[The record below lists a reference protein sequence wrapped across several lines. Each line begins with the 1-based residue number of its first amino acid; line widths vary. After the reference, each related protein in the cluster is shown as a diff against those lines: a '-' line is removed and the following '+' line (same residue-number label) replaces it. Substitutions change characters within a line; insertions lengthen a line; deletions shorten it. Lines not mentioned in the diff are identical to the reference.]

1 MVSGHGLLL
10 LSVHSKDGL
19 SPSLPQRQ
27 RGSGKEHSRRE
38 LGTGLGLGRGPSP
51 FRPSSP
57 VWVTK
62 RPVGEVLPS
71 SSFTRSIPGPSVAG
85 EEPEFPRPASCTCFH
100 QPLVGVHCTGV
111 RPCVLCKPST
121 QSVLHGGGGERGEL
135 RDWLQGW
142 CMGGHLAPFPSRGRG
157 GHHLKLNI
165 VCNELIMKNPRLGV
179 PWRHSGNESN

>member
-10 LSVHSKDGL
+10 LSVHSKDAL

-27 RGSGKEHSRRE
+27 RGSGKEHSRRELGTSLGLGGGLSPFWASLSRRE

-85 EEPEFPRPASCTCFH
+85 EEPEFSRPASCTCFH

-121 QSVLHGGGGERGEL
+121 QSVLHGGGGEQGKL
-135 RDWLQGW
+135 RDWL
-142 CMGGHLAPFPSRGRG
+142 
-157 GHHLKLNI
+157 
-165 VCNELIMKNPRLGV
+165 
-179 PWRHSGNESN
+179 